1 LCCKSRVY
9 SAIVSVDTTQ
19 TTVAISSDFYGINV
33 HPSTASYEFGD
44 AQLARDL
51 SPDVMR
57 IMALHRTDYPV
68 GQPSIRYELSPS
80 EGVYDWTHL
89 DDLLTVVDD
98 IGAKAHVALGFGAP
112 PWLGEEV
119 KTNRRRVSPEEFPA
133 YAQVMA
139 GVVAH
144 MDHLYP
150 GLVSAVTIENEPENL
165 QYDIGDYVG
174 LVNAASQA
182 IRAVSPSTQIA
193 GPVTGYAYWNQS
205 DGSRLSFGQSM
216 EALSQ
221 VDPGYNMID
230 WHVYSRSVDTV
241 IHTVDVVKEH
251 WPGMPLVISEL
262 NRNSNYG
269 SDPAGQQSVID
280 NTGWESVAWLAESYD
295 RLQLE
300 EVDQVHYFELAD
312 NTFGLYDYRHTET
325 RPNYHLFY
333 LMTNIMG
340 RQRVQAESDDSDV
353 GIIATVDEQGR
364 KALMLYNRSD
374 ESQSVSLD
382 LEGLSPEAP
391 VDVYR
396 LEEAWYDQHKAIING
411 GAQLLEPT
419 RMPLPSSLDLM
430 PGSVVVLRGLFPLD
444 GDINGDGFVG
454 IEDLNII
461 LGNWNAGTP
470 PTTGTPNIPEPGTL
484 ALTAAA
490 SLVMCRRR
498 QR

>member
-1 LCCKSRVY
+1 MDRVFAVIQGLCRMRSRSTYILYILACGLVLLCCKSRVY

-19 TTVAISSDFYGINV
+19 TTVAISSDFYGINA

-51 SPDVMR
+51 SPDIIR
-57 IMALHRTDYPV
+57 IMPMHRTEYPK
-68 GQPSIRYELSPS
+68 GQPKIRYELSPS

-98 IGAKAHVALGFGAP
+98 IGAKAHIALGFGAP
-112 PWLGEEV
+112 SWLGEEV

-139 GVVAH
+139 DVVAH
-144 MDHLYP
+144 MDQLYP

-165 QYDIGDYVG
+165 KYDIDDYTE
-174 LVNAASQA
+174 LVNAASRA
-182 IRAVSPSTQIA
+182 IRAVSPSTRIA

-205 DGSRLSFGQSM
+205 DGSRLSFAKSM
-216 EALSQ
+216 EMLRR
-221 VDPGYNMID
+221 VNPGYDMID
-230 WHVYSRSVDTV
+230 WHIYTKSVDKV
-241 IHTVDVVKEH
+241 IHSVDVVKEH

-262 NRNSNYG
+262 NRNWRYG

-280 NTGWESVAWLAESYD
+280 NNGWESVAWLAESYD
-295 RLQLE
+295 RLQRQGL
-300 EVDQVHYFELAD
+300 DQVHYFAIAG
-312 NTFGLYDYRHTET
+312 TPFGLYDYHHTET

-364 KALMLYNRSD
+364 TALLLYNRTS
-374 ESQSVSLD
+374 EAKSVSLD

-419 RMPLPSSLDLM
+419 RMPLPSSLDLL
-430 PGSVVVLRGLFPLD
+430 PGSVVVLRGL
-444 GDINGDGFVG
+444 
-454 IEDLNII
+454 
-461 LGNWNAGTP
+461 
-470 PTTGTPNIPEPGTL
+470 PGQ
-484 ALTAAA
+484 
-490 SLVMCRRR
+490 SR
-498 QR
+498 